1 MSNTE
6 QNFKDEFSLYT
17 DDALRKIVYSSAS
30 EYESYV
36 VSAAKVE
43 LQKRYDELLTANSE
57 DFVTLN
63 RIISG
68 MNFDDISNALGGYI
82 KKKSELSLYK
92 KVFEKLFTLKFESD
106 NQIALNVFKPDKKSD
121 LLDAYGEIQP
131 ENEKVDVTFL
141 TWSEWL
147 NINIKKEDILRYGK
161 EKILAISLIKMSANG
176 FDENDTKQRLAEME
190 NNFGSD
196 CNDDY
201 EDDDDKADY
210 AEAED
215 DESEI
220 AESSNQISNSLLAQ
234 GLLAHKA
241 SKMNKESMQVR
252 PWVRYFA
259 RTIDY
264 SCFAGIVYFSLMAI
278 SPQTFEIYKSV
289 KYISLAAI
297 VWIFIEAVLLSTVG
311 TTLGKWV
318 LRVSVRNNDGTK
330 LKFSRSLLRSIFV
343 WACGTGFGVAFLNI
357 ILSII
362 SYEYL
367 VRNEKT

>member
-1 MSNTE
+1 
-6 QNFKDEFSLYT
+6 
-17 DDALRKIVYSSAS
+17 V
-30 EYESYV
+30 
-36 VSAAKVE
+36 
-43 LQKRYDELLTANSE
+43 
-57 DFVTLN
+57 
-63 RIISG
+63 G
-68 MNFDDISNALGGYI
+68 FDDITNALVEYI

-131 ENEKVDVTFL
+131 ENDKVDVTFL

-241 SKMNKESMQVR
+241 SKINKESMQVR

-264 SCFAGIVYFSLMAI
+264 SCFAGIVYFLFLAVSPKSL
-278 SPQTFEIYKSV
+278 EILNLF
-289 KYISLAAI
+289 KYISVTAI
-297 VWIFIEAVLLSTVG
+297 VWIFIEAILLSTVG
-311 TTLGKWV
+311 TTPGKWLLNV
-318 LRVSVRNNDGTK
+318 AVREYDGTK